1 MIMIKRN
8 GSKRVM
14 AEEAIGNV
22 KSGQR
27 IVIPLYSG
35 LPQTLIEVLV
45 ADHGRLRDVE
55 IVSGIQMIYPFL
67 EDGLEESFSF
77 RTWQCTPAIRHHLK
91 KGTVKFIPMRQ
102 GDAVKVFS
110 KRGPWPV
117 DLAMIQVSPPD
128 QHGYCSLGVSIGH
141 TLPLALESDM
151 VIAEVNP
158 RMPRVLGN
166 SFIHLSQIDFIV
178 ESERDLLELPSGR
191 KPGEKELAVGGHAAE
206 LIPNGATL
214 QIGIGAIPEAVLDCL
229 SDKKDLQFFGT
240 GMDKIVEMV
249 EKGAVRIGQGPSIR
263 VTEMG
268 GTKKLFDFVHNN
280 PLVEGRTLPEVINP
294 KVIGKIPRFCSIISA
309 LEVDLTGQI
318 NAETIKGKQFSAIGG
333 SFDFVQGA
341 LFSEEGCS
349 IIAMAS
355 TTPDEK
361 ISRIIPQLALG
372 SAVTT
377 PRHSV
382 QYIVTEYG
390 VAEIW
395 GRSLQERAEAL
406 INIAHPKFRDELA
419 EEARKLF

>member
-1 MIMIKRN
+1 MIMNKRN
-8 GSKRVM
+8 GTKRVM

-77 RTWQCTPAIRHHLK
+77 RTWQCTPAIRHLLK

-117 DLAMIQVSPPD
+117 DLAIIQVSPPD

-178 ESERDLLELPSGR
+178 ESERDLLELPSG
-191 KPGEKELAVGGHAAE
+191 
-206 LIPNGATL
+206 
-214 QIGIGAIPEAVLDCL
+214 
-229 SDKKDLQFFGT
+229 GT
-240 GMDKIVEMV
+240 GV
-249 EKGAVRIGQGPSIR
+249 GRWSSCRRAHSRWGHPS
-263 VTEMG
+263 
-268 GTKKLFDFVHNN
+268 N
-280 PLVEGRTLPEVINP
+280 
-294 KVIGKIPRFCSIISA
+294 
-309 LEVDLTGQI
+309 
-318 NAETIKGKQFSAIGG
+318 
-333 SFDFVQGA
+333 
-341 LFSEEGCS
+341 
-349 IIAMAS
+349 
-355 TTPDEK
+355 
-361 ISRIIPQLALG
+361 
-372 SAVTT
+372 
-377 PRHSV
+377 RHRRH
-382 QYIVTEYG
+382 T
-390 VAEIW
+390 
-395 GRSLQERAEAL
+395 
-406 INIAHPKFRDELA
+406 
-419 EEARKLF
+419 

>member
-1 MIMIKRN
+1 MNERN
-8 GSKRVM
+8 KSKGVK
-14 AEEAIGNV
+14 AEEAIGHV

-27 IVIPLYSG
+27 IVIPLGSG
-35 LPQTLIEVLV
+35 LPLTLIEALV
-45 ADHGRLRDVE
+45 ADHERLRDVE
-55 IVSGIQMIYPFL
+55 IVSGIQMIYPYL

-77 RTWQCTPAIRHHLK
+77 RTWQCTPAIRHLIK

-117 DLAMIQVSPPD
+117 DVAMIQVSPPD
-128 QHGYCSLGVSIGH
+128 RHGYCSLGVSIGH

-151 VIAEVNP
+151 VIAEINP

-166 SFIHLSQIDFIV
+166 SFIHISQIDFVV
-178 ESERDLLELPSGR
+178 ESERDLTEFPSMG
-191 KPGEKELAVGGHAAE
+191 KTGEKELAVGAYAAE
-206 LIPNGATL
+206 LIPEGATL
-214 QIGIGAIPEAVLDCL
+214 QIGVGAIPEAVLDSL
-229 SDKKDLQFFGT
+229 TDKKDLQFFGIAN
-240 GMDKIVEMV
+240 DKIVEMV
-249 EKGAVRIGQGPSIR
+249 EKGAVKVGGGPSIR

-280 PLVEGRTLPEVINP
+280 PMVEGRTLPETINP
-294 KVIGKIPRFCSIISA
+294 RVTGSIPRFCSIISA

-318 NAETIKGKQFSAIGG
+318 NAETIKGRQFSAIGG

-341 LFSEEGCS
+341 LFSEDGCS

-355 TTPDEK
+355 ATPDEK
-361 ISRIIPQLALG
+361 ISRIIPQLAIG

-377 PRHSV
+377 PRHSA

-395 GRSLQERAEAL
+395 GRSTKERAGAL
-406 INIAHPKFRDELA
+406 IKIAHPKFRDELA
-419 EEARKLF
+419 VKAEKLF

>member
-1 MIMIKRN
+1 MIMKKRN
-8 GSKRVM
+8 GTKRVK
-14 AEEAIGNV
+14 AEEAIGNIQ
-22 KSGQR
+22 SGQR
-27 IVIPLYSG
+27 IVIPLGSG
-35 LPQTLIEVLV
+35 LPQTLIEALV

-55 IVSGIQMIYPFL
+55 IVSGIQMIYPYL

-77 RTWQCTPAIRHHLK
+77 RTWQCAPAIRHLIK

-117 DLAMIQVSPPD
+117 DVAMIQVSPPD
-128 QHGYCSLGVSIGH
+128 RHGYCSLGVSIGH

-158 RMPRVLGN
+158 QMPRVLGN

-178 ESERDLLELPSGR
+178 ESERDLLEYPSMG
-191 KPGEKELAVGGHAAE
+191 KVGEKELAVGAFVAE
-206 LIPNGATL
+206 LIPDGATL
-214 QIGIGAIPEAVLDCL
+214 MIGVGAIPEAVLDSL
-229 SDKKDLQFFGT
+229 TDKKDLQFFGT
-240 GMDKIVEMV
+240 ANDKTVEMV
-249 EKGAVRIGQGPSIR
+249 EKGAVRIGEGPSIT

-280 PLVEGRTLPEVINP
+280 PMVEGRTLPETMNP
-294 KVIGKIPRFCSIISA
+294 RVTGNIPKFCSIISA

-333 SFDFVQGA
+333 SFDWVQGA
-341 LFSEEGCS
+341 LFSEDGCS
-349 IIAMAS
+349 IIAMPSA
-355 TTPDEK
+355 TPDEK
-361 ISRIIPQLALG
+361 ISRIIPQLSAG

-377 PRHSV
+377 PRHSA

-395 GRSLQERAEAL
+395 GRSTKERADAL
-406 INIAHPKFRDELA
+406 IQIAHPKFRDELE
-419 EEARKLF
+419 EEAKKLF

>member
-1 MIMIKRN
+1 MKKRN
-8 GSKRVM
+8 GTKRVK
-14 AEEAIGNV
+14 AEEAIGNIQ
-22 KSGQR
+22 SGQR
-27 IVIPLYSG
+27 IVIPVGSG
-35 LPQTLIEVLV
+35 LPQTLIEALV

-55 IVSGIQMIYPFL
+55 IVSGIQMIYPYL

-77 RTWQCTPAIRHHLK
+77 RTWQCAPTIRHLIK

-110 KRGPWPV
+110 KSGPWPV
-117 DLAMIQVSPPD
+117 DVAMIQVSPPD

-178 ESERDLLELPSGR
+178 ESDRNLLEFHSMG
-191 KPGEKELAVGGHAAE
+191 KPGEKELAVGAHAAQ
-206 LIPNGATL
+206 LIPDGATL
-214 QIGIGAIPEAVLDCL
+214 QIGIGAIPEAVLDSL
-229 SDKKDLQFFGT
+229 TDKKDLQFFAMGV
-240 GMDKIVEMV
+240 DKIVEMV
-249 EKGAVRIGQGPSIR
+249 EKGTVRTGGGPSIR
-263 VTEMG
+263 VTEIL
-268 GTKKLFDFVHNN
+268 GTKKLFDFVHDN
-280 PLVEGRTLPEVINP
+280 PMVEGRTLPETINP
-294 KVIGKIPRFCSIISA
+294 RVTGNIPRFCSIISA
-309 LEVDLTGQI
+309 LEVDLTGQV

-355 TTPDEK
+355 ATPDEK
-361 ISRIIPQLALG
+361 ISRIISQLAPG

-377 PRHSV
+377 PRHSA

-395 GRSLQERAEAL
+395 GRSTKERADAL

-419 EEARKLF
+419 EEAKKLF

>member
-1 MIMIKRN
+1 MLVNKRN
-8 GSKRVM
+8 GTKKVN

-27 IVIPLYSG
+27 IVIQLASG
-35 LPQTLIEVLV
+35 LPLTLIEALV

-55 IVSGIQMIYPFL
+55 IVSGIQMSYPYL
-67 EDGLEESFSF
+67 GDGLEESFTF
-77 RTWQCTPAIRHHLK
+77 RTWQCTPAIRHLIK

-110 KRGPWPV
+110 RRGPWPV
-117 DLAMIQVSPPD
+117 NVAMIQVSPPD

-166 SFIHLSQIDFIV
+166 SFIHVSQIDFVV
-178 ESERDLLELPSGR
+178 ESERDLPEFPSMGE
-191 KPGEKELAVGGHAAE
+191 PGEKELAVGAYAAE
-206 LIPNGATL
+206 LIPDGATL
-214 QIGIGAIPEAVLDCL
+214 QIGIGAIPEAVLISL
-229 SDKKDLQFFGT
+229 TDKKDLQFFGT
-240 GMDKIVEMV
+240 ASDKIVDMV
-249 EKGAVRIGQGPSIR
+249 EKGVVRIGEGPSIR

-268 GTKKLFDFVHNN
+268 GTKKLFDFVHDN
-280 PLVEGRTLPEVINP
+280 PMVEGRTLPETINP
-294 KVIGKIPRFCSIISA
+294 RVTGNIPKFCSIISA

-341 LFSEEGCS
+341 LFSEDGCS

-355 TTPDEK
+355 ATSDEK
-361 ISRIIPQLALG
+361 ISRIIPQLAVG

-395 GRSLQERAEAL
+395 GRSTRERADAL
-406 INIAHPKFRDELA
+406 IRIAHPKFRDEL
-419 EEARKLF
+419 EEAARELF

>member
-1 MIMIKRN
+1 MN
-8 GSKRVM
+8 GGNGAKRVT

-22 KSGQR
+22 KSNQR
-27 IVIPLYSG
+27 IVIPLCSG
-35 LPQTLIEVLV
+35 LPQTLMEALV

-67 EDGLEESFSF
+67 EEGLEESFTF

-102 GDAVKVFS
+102 GDAVNVFS

-117 DLAMIQVSPPD
+117 DVAMIQVSPPD
-128 QHGYCSLGVSIGH
+128 QSGYCSLGVSIGH

-166 SFIHLSQIDFIV
+166 SFIHTSQIDFMV
-178 ESERDLLELPSGR
+178 ESDRDLLEYPSGS
-191 KPGEKELAVGGHAAE
+191 KPGEKELAVGAHAAE
-206 LIPNGATL
+206 LIPDGATL
-214 QIGIGAIPEAVLDCL
+214 QIGIGAIPEAILDSL
-229 SDKKDLQFFGT
+229 TDKKDLQFFAMGV
-240 GMDKIVEMV
+240 DKIVEMV
-249 EKGAVRIGQGPSIR
+249 EKGTVKIGGGPPIR
-263 VTEMG
+263 VTEIL
-268 GTKKLFDFVHNN
+268 GTKKLFDFVHDN
-280 PLVEGRTLPEVINP
+280 PMVEGRTLPETINP
-294 KVIGKIPRFCSIISA
+294 RVTGNIPRFCSIISA

-318 NAETIKGKQFSAIGG
+318 NAETIKGRQFSAIGG

-355 TTPDEK
+355 ATPDEK

-377 PRHSV
+377 PRHSA

-395 GRSLQERAEAL
+395 GRSTKERADAL
-406 INIAHPKFRDELA
+406 IQIAHPKFRDELT
-419 EEARKLF
+419 EEAKKLF

>member
-1 MIMIKRN
+1 MSGGNK
-8 GSKRVM
+8 GKRVT
-14 AEEAIGNV
+14 AEEAIGNI
-22 KSGQR
+22 KSDQR

-35 LPQTLIEVLV
+35 LPLTLMETLV
-45 ADHGRLRDVE
+45 ADHGRLRNVE
-55 IVSGIQMIYPFL
+55 IVSGIQKIYPYL
-67 EDGLEESFSF
+67 EEGLEESFTF
-77 RTWQCTPAIRHHLK
+77 RTWQCTPAIRHHIK
-91 KGTVKFIPMRQ
+91 KGTVKYIPMRQ

-117 DLAMIQVSPPD
+117 DVAMIQVSPPD
-128 QHGYCSLGVSIGH
+128 QAGYCSLGVSIGH
-141 TLPLALESDM
+141 TLPLALEADM

-166 SFIHLSQIDFIV
+166 SFIHLSQIDFMV
-178 ESERDLLELPSGR
+178 ESERDLLEFHTMG
-191 KPGEKELAVGGHAAE
+191 KPGEKELAVGAHAAK
-206 LIPNGATL
+206 LIPDGATL
-214 QIGIGAIPEAVLDCL
+214 QIGIGTIPEAVLDSL
-229 SDKKDLQFFGT
+229 MDRKNLQFFGT
-240 GMDKIVEMV
+240 ANEKIMEMV
-249 EKGAVRIGQGPSIR
+249 EKGAVKIGDGPSIR

-268 GTKKLFDFVHNN
+268 GTKKLFDFVHDN
-280 PLVEGRTLPEVINP
+280 PMVEGRTLPETINP
-294 KVIGKIPRFCSIISA
+294 RVTGNIPKFCSIISA

-355 TTPDEK
+355 ATPDEK
-361 ISRIIPQLALG
+361 ISRIIPQLPLG

-377 PRHSV
+377 PRHSA

-395 GRSLQERAEAL
+395 GRSTKERADAL